1 MTYTQLAPPP
11 PGTSVAGPVPT
22 HGLRRPRAARPS
34 TVVVE
39 DLRKDFGS
47 FTAVDG
53 MSFEVASGSVVGLL
67 GPNGAGKTTMIRM
80 LLGLT
85 RPTSGR
91 ATVLGADLAT
101 PEFDAARVRVGA
113 MIEGPSPYL
122 ALSGR
127 RNVEVQAQVLGVPN
141 AAARV
146 SEVLELVDLADRQG
160 DRAKGFSLGMKQR
173 LGIAMAL
180 VANPELLIL
189 DEPANGLD
197 PAGIVD
203 LRNLLRRLAG
213 EGITVLVSSHQLAEV
228 QQASDHLVI
237 MARGRVIEAG
247 STGNLLSAH
256 QGPAAV
262 EIDVPFDNLPRAASA
277 LASLGELTVD
287 GTTVTVLP
295 HHEISPGTLNQA
307 LFDVGV
313 AADRI
318 QRVTRS
324 LEDVFLD
331 LTADA
336 ATGGPTPPSQPNQ
349 TMEVSR

>member
-1 MTYTQLAPPP
+1 MTTTQLAPPP
-11 PGTSVAGPVPT
+11 RDRVVAGPVST
-22 HGLRRPRAARPS
+22 HGLRRPQLARPS

-47 FTAVDG
+47 FAAVDG

-85 RPTSGR
+85 RPTGGR
-91 ATVLGADLAT
+91 ASVLGAELGT
-101 PEFDAARVRVGA
+101 PAFDEARVRIGA

-127 RNVEVQAQVLGVPN
+127 RNVEAQAQVLGVPDV
-141 AAARV
+141 ATRV
-146 SEVLELVDLADRQG
+146 SAVLELVDLADRQG
-160 DRAKGFSLGMKQR
+160 DRARGFSLGMKQR

-180 VANPELLIL
+180 VASPELLIL

-247 STGNLLSAH
+247 STGKLLSAH
-256 QGPAAV
+256 QGPGAV
-262 EIDVPFDNLPRAASA
+262 EIDVAFDHVPRAASA
-277 LASLGELTVD
+277 LASLGELTID
-287 GTTVTVLP
+287 GTTPTVVP
-295 HHEISPGTLNQA
+295 HHEVGPGALNQA
-307 LFDVGV
+307 LFDAGV
-313 AADRI
+313 AADRV

-336 ATGGPTPPSQPNQ
+336 TAGGTPTAQPDP
-349 TMEVSR
+349 TTEVSR